1 MFNKTV
7 SGSNLRKS
15 LISTPLF
22 AVPRF
27 SAVFSTGT
35 LADVF
40 MPKGDAARASGSEKL
55 LNRDCR
61 NGLSAPRELEAT
73 QLLVHSASRARI
85 GDVGPFDAT

>member
-27 SAVFSTGT
+27 SEVFSTGT
-35 LADVF
+35 LADVLRL
-40 MPKGDAARASGSEKL
+40 RATLREQMAV
-55 LNRDCR
+55 R
-61 NGLSAPRELEAT
+61 NCLTETVETALEQREN
-73 QLLVHSASRARI
+73 
-85 GDVGPFDAT
+85 